1 LVNKLEKNMTIDE
14 VKILLGRKIDQAE
27 IDRLEA
33 LARKEWEVE
42 TYYSGVKEG
51 LQQAKQV
58 IGMLHSNHN
67 HLKK

>member
-1 LVNKLEKNMTIDE
+1 MTIDE

-27 IDRLEA
+27 IDRLTA
-33 LARKEWEVE
+33 QMHKEWEVE
-42 TYYSGVKEG
+42 SYYCGVKEG

>member
-1 LVNKLEKNMTIDE
+1 MTIDE
-14 VKILLGRKIDQAE
+14 VKILLGRKIDEAE
-27 IDRLEA
+27 INRLKSLIQRNWANAE
-33 LARKEWEVE
+33 
-42 TYYSGVKEG
+42 YFSGVKEG

>member
-1 LVNKLEKNMTIDE
+1 MTIDE
-14 VKILLGRKIDQAE
+14 VKILLGRKIDEAE
-27 IDRLEA
+27 INRLES
-33 LARKEWEVE
+33 LTQRNWENAE
-42 TYYSGVKEG
+42 YFSGVKEG

>member
-1 LVNKLEKNMTIDE
+1 MTIDE

-33 LARKEWEVE
+33 LARKEWENE

>member
-1 LVNKLEKNMTIDE
+1 MVNKLEKNMTIDE

-33 LARKEWEVE
+33 EMYKNWEVE
-42 TYYSGVKEG
+42 SYYSGVKEG

-58 IGMLHSNHN
+58 VGMLHSDHN
-67 HLKK
+67 HLKR

>member
-1 LVNKLEKNMTIDE
+1 MTIDE
-14 VKILLGRKIDQAE
+14 IKILLGRKIDEAE
-27 IDRLEA
+27 IDRLKA

-42 TYYSGVKEG
+42 EYYSGVKEG

>member
-1 LVNKLEKNMTIDE
+1 MTIDE

-27 IDRLEA
+27 INRLESLTQRNWA
-33 LARKEWEVE
+33 NAE
-42 TYYSGVKEG
+42 YFSGVKEG

>member
-1 LVNKLEKNMTIDE
+1 MTIDE
-14 VKILLGRKIDQAE
+14 VKILLGRKIYQAE

-33 LARKEWEVE
+33 LARKEWDNE
-42 TYYSGVKEG
+42 TFYSGVIDG

-67 HLKK
+67 HLKR

>member
-1 LVNKLEKNMTIDE
+1 MTIDE
-14 VKILLGRKIDQAE
+14 VKILLGRKIGQAE

-42 TYYSGVKEG
+42 SYYCGVKEG
-51 LQQAKQV
+51 LLQAKQV

-67 HLKK
+67 HLKR

>member
-1 LVNKLEKNMTIDE
+1 MTIDE
-14 VKILLGRKIDQAE
+14 VKILLGRKIDEAE

-33 LARKEWEVE
+33 FVRKVWDDVE
-42 TYYSGVKEG
+42 YYSGVKEG

-58 IGMLHSNHN
+58 IGMLHSDHN

>member
-1 LVNKLEKNMTIDE
+1 MTIDE
-14 VKILLGRKIDQAE
+14 VKILLGRKIDEAE
-27 IDRLEA
+27 INRLES
-33 LARKEWEVE
+33 LAQRNWENAE
-42 TYYSGVKEG
+42 YFSGVKEG

>member
-1 LVNKLEKNMTIDE
+1 MTIDE
-14 VKILLGRKIDQAE
+14 VKILLGRKIYQAE

-33 LARKEWEVE
+33 FVRKEWEVE

-51 LQQAKQV
+51 LLQAKQV
-58 IGMLHSNHN
+58 IGMLYSDHN

>member
-1 LVNKLEKNMTIDE
+1 MTIDE
-14 VKILLGRKIDQAE
+14 VKILLGRKLEQAE
-27 IDRLEA
+27 IDRLKA
-33 LARKEWEVE
+33 QMHKEWEVE

>member
-1 LVNKLEKNMTIDE
+1 MTIDE
-14 VKILLGRKIDQAE
+14 VKILLGRKIDEAE
-27 IDRLEA
+27 INRLESLTQRNWA
-33 LARKEWEVE
+33 NAE
-42 TYYSGVKEG
+42 YFSGVKEG

>member
-1 LVNKLEKNMTIDE
+1 MTIDE
-14 VKILLGRKIDQAE
+14 VKILLGRKIDEAE
-27 IDRLEA
+27 IDRLKA

-58 IGMLHSNHN
+58 IGMLDSDHN

>member
-1 LVNKLEKNMTIDE
+1 MTIDE

-33 LARKEWEVE
+33 FVRKAWDTE